1 MDYLFKND
9 IIAAKQILI
18 DEIFYLFVNEYK
30 NYKLCSESIEKYQ
43 INRNNINESFWDLIK
58 IILVF

>member
-30 NYKLCSESIEKYQ
+30 NYNPNPQSPIPNPHYY
-43 INRNNINESFWDLIK
+43 
-58 IILVF
+58 